1 MSKNKEYIKGYELCR
16 KLTREGVSL
25 YDYMDEHDVE
35 WSKHFMFGWL
45 DAMSQ
50 FYLDLKADA
59 TREAAKIDNDISE
72 LKRQYREIDKD
83 TFVDMSD
90 LETSF
95 PDCPSCGNYAWSF
108 LEPDTAICN
117 LCGTILKRKKENV

>member
-1 MSKNKEYIKGYELCR
+1 MGKNKEYIKGYELCR
-16 KLTREGVSL
+16 KLTREGISL

-50 FYLDLKADA
+50 YYLDLKAD
-59 TREAAKIDNDISE
+59 TMRLSAKIDNEISE

-83 TFVDMSD
+83 TLVDID
-90 LETSF
+90 NPF
-95 PDCPSCGNYAWSF
+95 PDCPSCGNHAWAF
-108 LEPDTAICN
+108 INPDTAMCDV
-117 LCGTILKRKKENV
+117 CGTILKLTRKEII